1 MLRHLILFSLRYQ
14 LVVLVLATV
23 LTVAGIVAVSVA
35 PWDVFPE
42 FAPPQIVVQT
52 EAPGF
57 SSEEVERLV
66 TIPIEAALNGVSRID
81 TLRSSSVPDL
91 SVVTAIFEEGTD
103 VLEARQLTAERLA
116 QLGPELPE
124 SVESP
129 RMTPLAASTSRL
141 LMLALTSE
149 TVSPME
155 LRTIAD
161 WTFQRRLRA
170 VQGVAHVE
178 VFGGEVKQYQVL
190 VQPDR
195 LRQYRISLDDVVLA
209 ASDASGFGGAGYVET
224 SNQRL
229 PIRQRTHI
237 ASPEDLAAV
246 PVLVEE
252 GVVIS
257 LGQVA
262 DVKIGP
268 ADKPGDA
275 TINGEAGVLILV
287 HKQPYF
293 NTLDVSENVQDAID
307 ELESALPEGVE
318 LHRTLFQQAAFIE
331 RAIGNLSVA
340 ILVGC
345 VLVALILVAFL
356 FQWRTVL
363 ISLTAIPLSLL
374 GAILVLRGLG
384 ASLNAMTIGGLAIA
398 LGAVVDDAIVDV
410 ENVVRRLR
418 ENRHRDVPRPA
429 IQVVLDASLE
439 VRSAIVQASFVV
451 ILVLVPVFFM
461 GGLAGKFFSPLG
473 MAYIAAISASLVIAL
488 TLTPAMCLLLLGRA
502 RTMPQREPVLV
513 RLLKSIYSG
522 LLSLSLRFR
531 FGTVAAAGLLVSAA
545 TAAVPYLGGEFMPDF
560 RESNFVVFMSGKPDS
575 SLVESVRAGQ
585 HIARSLQEIDGV
597 VSVAQQIGRADLS
610 EDTWGPNISEVWIV
624 IDDQADYDRV
634 LREIRQRLDAVP
646 GYVFQVKQ
654 FLRERMDE
662 VLTGTTAD
670 IVIRVVGPDLGVLR
684 SQAVRIAEAIRNV
697 DGVADLRTEQQV
709 EVPQIEVLLLPR
721 QAARYA
727 FSVGDLNRDIQ
738 TLLKG
743 TRVGQVYEQDRVFDV
758 VVRADPS
765 VRSSPRELGRL
776 LVDSPN
782 DEKIPLEAVA
792 QIGLEDAPNIINREA
807 ANRRFHVTCNA
818 EGRDV
823 AGVVRDIQQKVNPVL
838 SDLPAG
844 YHVEIGGEHEAG
856 TEAGRRLV
864 LLSVAA
870 LVGIFVMLYLDF
882 RSSALAVTVMLSVPL
897 AGVGGIAAVL
907 LSGGDVSLGSMVG
920 FVTVFG
926 IAVRNAILL
935 ISHYRHLQQQ
945 EGMPVGKELILRG
958 AMERLAPI
966 LMTASSTGLALLPL
980 IVRGNLPGHEI
991 EYPMAIVIIGGL
1003 VSSTFL
1009 TLFLLPVLYEWFGWR
1024 LLPRDD

>member
-1 MLRHLILFSLRYQ
+1 MLRHLILFSLKYR
-14 LVVLVLATV
+14 LVVLLAAVVLMI
-23 LTVAGIVAVSVA
+23 AGIVAVREA

-52 EAPGF
+52 EAPGL

-66 TIPIEAALNGVSRID
+66 TIPIEAALNGVSRIE
-81 TLRSSSVPDL
+81 TLRSSSVPEL

-103 VLEARQLTAERLA
+103 VLDARQLTAERLA
-116 QLGPELPE
+116 QIGPELPE
-124 SVESP
+124 GVESP

-195 LRQYRISLDDVVLA
+195 LRRYRISLDEVVAA

-224 SNQRL
+224 PNQRL
-229 PIRQRTHI
+229 PVRQRTHI
-237 ASPEDLAAV
+237 ATPEDLAAV
-246 PVLVEE
+246 PVIVEE
-252 GVVIS
+252 GVAVL

-262 DVKIGP
+262 DVKVGS

-275 TINGEAGVLILV
+275 TINGKPGVLILV

-293 NTLDVSENVQDAID
+293 NTLDVSENVQKAID
-307 ELESALPEGVE
+307 ELEAALPEGVQ
-318 LHRTLFQQAAFIE
+318 LHRTLFQQSAFIE
-331 RAIGNLSVA
+331 RAIGNLSIA

-345 VLVALILVAFL
+345 VLVTLILVAFL

-363 ISLTAIPLSLL
+363 TSLTAVPLSLL
-374 GAILVLRGLG
+374 GAILVLRGFG

-410 ENVVRRLR
+410 ENVFRRLQ
-418 ENRHRDVPRPA
+418 ENRCRAEPRPA

-473 MAYIAAISASLVIAL
+473 MAYVTAISASLVIAL

-502 RTMPQREPVLV
+502 RSLSQHEPLLI
-513 RLLKSIYSG
+513 RLLKSIYAG
-522 LLSLSLRFR
+522 VLPLFVRFR
-531 FGTVAAAGLLVSAA
+531 FGTVALAGVLVAAA
-545 TAAVPYLGGEFMPDF
+545 TAVVPYLGGEFMPDF
-560 RESNFVVFMSGKPDS
+560 RESNFVVFMSGKPDG
-575 SLVESVRAGQ
+575 SLVESVRAGR
-585 HIARSLQEIDGV
+585 HVARSLQEIDGV

-610 EDTWGPNISEVWIV
+610 EDTWGPNISELWVV
-624 IDDQADYDRV
+624 IDDKADYDRV
-634 LREIRQRLDAVP
+634 LREIRERLEIVP

-670 IVIRVVGPDLGVLR
+670 IVIRVVGPDLAVLR
-684 SQAVRIAEAIRNV
+684 SRAARIAEAV
-697 DGVADLRTEQQV
+697 GDVEGVADLRTEQQV
-709 EVPQIEVLLLPR
+709 DVAQIEVLLLPR

-727 FSVGDLNRDIQ
+727 FSVGELNRDIQ
-738 TLLKG
+738 TFLKG
-743 TRVGQVYEQDRVFDV
+743 TRVGQVYEQDRVFDI

-765 VRSSPRELGRL
+765 VRSSPHELGRL

-782 DEKIPLEAVA
+782 NEKIPLEAVT
-792 QIGLEDAPNIINREA
+792 QIGLQNAPNIINREG

-823 AGVVRDIQQKVNPVL
+823 ASVVRDIQQKLKPVV
-838 SDLPAG
+838 SELPAG

-856 TEAGRRLV
+856 AKAGRRLL
-864 LLSVAA
+864 LLSGAT
-870 LVGIFVMLYLDF
+870 LVGIFIVLYLDF
-882 RSSALAVTVMLSVPL
+882 GSVGLAITVMLAVPL

-926 IAVRNAILL
+926 IAVRNGILL
-935 ISHYRHLQQQ
+935 ISHYRHLQRE
-945 EGMPVGKELILRG
+945 EGMVIGKELIIRG
-958 AMERLAPI
+958 AAERLAPI
-966 LMTASSTGLALLPL
+966 LMTASCTALALLPL
-980 IVRGNLPGHEI
+980 VVRGNLPGHEI

-1009 TLFLLPVLYEWFGWR
+1009 TLFLLPVFYEWFGWR
-1024 LLPRDD
+1024 MLPQHE